1 MGFILNA
8 CRCKIRHEKKNRRNM
23 FKDTCLL
30 PQAARNLALGG
41 REACCT
47 SERLNNDNRKRFA
60 KKKTIIGNDKQT
72 INK

>member
-1 MGFILNA
+1 
-8 CRCKIRHEKKNRRNM
+8 M

-60 KKKTIIGNDKQT
+60 KKNDNQKRQTNKQ
-72 INK
+72 

>member
-1 MGFILNA
+1 
-8 CRCKIRHEKKNRRNM
+8 M